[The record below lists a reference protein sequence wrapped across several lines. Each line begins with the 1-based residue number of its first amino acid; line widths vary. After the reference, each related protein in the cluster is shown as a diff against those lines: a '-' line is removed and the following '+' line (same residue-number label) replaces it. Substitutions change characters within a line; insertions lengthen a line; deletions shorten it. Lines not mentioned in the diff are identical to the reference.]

1 MTVYFSGTEITFWF
15 ESFRYPFI
23 LKLMAVDARK
33 ERPVTFTSKLMHK
46 GITINIYYANLT
58 MKSLP

>member
-1 MTVYFSGTEITFWF
+1 
-15 ESFRYPFI
+15 
-23 LKLMAVDARK
+23 MAVDARK

-58 MKSLP
+58 MKSLSCMFSKYK